1 MSLVEPKG
9 AMGRLPSV
17 ASKRHPGQNLGSQG
31 FGVLRFL
38 RHPGPLLLAVPLVL
52 ATVAYARVLG
62 GGFVFDDRTTA
73 LSPAL
78 KDLGAQERAL
88 LPALLRGG
96 RPVVD
101 LSLALNYAAGGAQ
114 GSSYHAVNIAIH
126 LATVLLVFAFTA
138 RTLQLAGVSRGRGLA
153 LAVAGIFALH
163 PLQSQAVS
171 YISQRSLSP
180 RRSI

>member
-1 MSLVEPKG
+1 
-9 AMGRLPSV
+9 
-17 ASKRHPGQNLGSQG
+17 
-31 FGVLRFL
+31 
-38 RHPGPLLLAVPLVL
+38 
-52 ATVAYARVLG
+52 VAYARVLG